1 MVAELEGAVDLV
13 DLTHRVKEVF
23 ERFRADDRRGF
34 LTRPEMQKMLN
45 DLAPNT
51 SYKVLEKVL
60 REIDGDDGD
69 GKYTTPEFVTWL
81 VGKGRNVHTQTHLLR
96 SIVAATGDSLGARV
110 SEIFDRFDVDGSGV
124 LERHELMKVLRVLDS
139 EITTSEIQ
147 RILQELDKS
156 KDGKVSYKEFLS
168 WLKEG
173 EVVARKL
180 ASKLKAVTGPMRE
193 KRVKEAFDMYD
204 LSGDGFLDM
213 EEMRN
218 AMGKMFLFNQEEV
231 HKICN
236 DLDTSNDGVIS
247 YKEFSNWMRRG
258 TGSKEVL
265 KGKTILAPID
275 SDGLD
280 AVFYVFCGPGK
291 TEMEMKDFVKFCR
304 NTKITDATLPP
315 AVAELIFNDHRV
327 KEHGKRTLDF
337 FEFGA
342 ALEQL
347 AERKHVKVSDLH
359 TVALLTGGPQAKL
372 TPSKGGEPRLK
383 GRRMRSR
390 RVSRIQR
397 DTKKLQPILQDKEG
411 WRRDVDNAQ
420 LWKTFGLSTSAGRA
434 LRQIYGANVVPPPP
448 EPPRM
453 PSVCSLKLQKI
464 QGALDCGTRL
474 QPPGMSQSISLPSLR
489 VSESPKASESL
500 PLLSAGTRLVR

>member
-1 MVAELEGAVDLV
+1 
-13 DLTHRVKEVF
+13 
-23 ERFRADDRRGF
+23 
-34 LTRPEMQKMLN
+34 
-45 DLAPNT
+45 
-51 SYKVLEKVL
+51 
-60 REIDGDDGD
+60 
-69 GKYTTPEFVTWL
+69 
-81 VGKGRNVHTQTHLLR
+81 
-96 SIVAATGDSLGARV
+96 
-110 SEIFDRFDVDGSGV
+110 
-124 LERHELMKVLRVLDS
+124 
-139 EITTSEIQ
+139 
-147 RILQELDKS
+147 
-156 KDGKVSYKEFLS
+156 
-168 WLKEG
+168 
-173 EVVARKL
+173 
-180 ASKLKAVTGPMRE
+180 
-193 KRVKEAFDMYD
+193 
-204 LSGDGFLDM
+204 
-213 EEMRN
+213 
-218 AMGKMFLFNQEEV
+218 
-231 HKICN
+231 
-236 DLDTSNDGVIS
+236 
-247 YKEFSNWMRRG
+247 MRRG

-291 TEMEMKDFVKFCR
+291 TEMEMKDFFCR

-327 KEHGKRTLDF
+327 KEHGKRTL
-337 FEFGA
+337 EAWLQSRKRLLKQRSRPGVLSWFGA

>member
-1 MVAELEGAVDLV
+1 M
-13 DLTHRVKEVF
+13 R
-23 ERFRADDRRGF
+23 
-34 LTRPEMQKMLN
+34 RPEMQKMLN

-110 SEIFDRFDVDGSGV
+110 SERPDNRIGRAGEGVEIRNGLGVGVLIFDRFDVDGSGV

-173 EVVARKL
+173 EL

-247 YKEFSNWMRRG
+247 YK
-258 TGSKEVL
+258 
-265 KGKTILAPID
+265 D
-275 SDGLD
+275 
-280 AVFYVFCGPGK
+280 
-291 TEMEMKDFVKFCR
+291 
-304 NTKITDATLPP
+304 
-315 AVAELIFNDHRV
+315 
-327 KEHGKRTLDF
+327 
-337 FEFGA
+337 
-342 ALEQL
+342 
-347 AERKHVKVSDLH
+347 
-359 TVALLTGGPQAKL
+359 
-372 TPSKGGEPRLK
+372 
-383 GRRMRSR
+383 
-390 RVSRIQR
+390 
-397 DTKKLQPILQDKEG
+397 
-411 WRRDVDNAQ
+411 
-420 LWKTFGLSTSAGRA
+420 
-434 LRQIYGANVVPPPP
+434 
-448 EPPRM
+448 
-453 PSVCSLKLQKI
+453 
-464 QGALDCGTRL
+464 
-474 QPPGMSQSISLPSLR
+474 
-489 VSESPKASESL
+489 
-500 PLLSAGTRLVR
+500 

>member
-1 MVAELEGAVDLV
+1 MALTSGELGAELQWLLEFADTDLV
-13 DLTHRVKEVF
+13 IEAILHHLAGQEMGHDVLLLRGAKSPSVSAGQRRLLFLGEDEFGGTTAFELLKSLKEKLNLLWTRTF
-23 ERFRADDRRGF
+23 SPLRTGF
-34 LTRPEMQKMLN
+34 AKEGPENYGSNVAVVARPEMQKMLN

-265 KGKTILAPID
+265 KGKTILAP
-275 SDGLD
+275 
-280 AVFYVFCGPGK
+280 
-291 TEMEMKDFVKFCR
+291 
-304 NTKITDATLPP
+304 
-315 AVAELIFNDHRV
+315 
-327 KEHGKRTLDF
+327 
-337 FEFGA
+337 
-342 ALEQL
+342 ALSSAWL
-347 AERKHVKVSDLH
+347 SRSYCMF
-359 TVALLTGGPQAKL
+359 LTHK
-372 TPSKGGEPRLK
+372 
-383 GRRMRSR
+383 
-390 RVSRIQR
+390 
-397 DTKKLQPILQDKEG
+397 
-411 WRRDVDNAQ
+411 
-420 LWKTFGLSTSAGRA
+420 
-434 LRQIYGANVVPPPP
+434 
-448 EPPRM
+448 
-453 PSVCSLKLQKI
+453 
-464 QGALDCGTRL
+464 
-474 QPPGMSQSISLPSLR
+474 
-489 VSESPKASESL
+489 
-500 PLLSAGTRLVR
+500 